1 MATPTDDNR
10 DLLTVIARMKAKPG
24 KEADLRRELEAL
36 IEPTRAEKGCVNYD
50 LNQGTDDDGVF
61 FFYENWTSEAA
72 LDEHLATPPLQRFVG
87 LIPELLDGE
96 LVIQKLRRI
105 A

>member
-10 DLLTVIARMKAKPG
+10 DLLTVVARMRAKPG

-50 LNQGTDDDGVF
+50 LNQGVDDEAVF
-61 FFYENWTSEAA
+61 YFYENWVSEDA
-72 LDEHLATPPLQRFVG
+72 LNEHLQTAPLQRFVG
-87 LIPELLDGE
+87 IAGDLLEGD
-96 LVIQKLRRI
+96 LQIQKLRRI